1 MCDNK
6 LANETLSRGQQKI
19 ISIILHL
26 IQREIIKTN
35 TELDPILL
43 MDDIS
48 SELDK
53 ENSNLMLKYLI
64 NNSVQTIMT
73 SIEKAH
79 FGTQKDVFL
88 FHVEHKGETSY
99 VK

>member
-1 MCDNK
+1 
-6 LANETLSRGQQKI
+6 
-19 ISIILHL
+19 
-26 IQREIIKTN
+26 
-35 TELDPILL
+35 

-53 ENSNLMLKYLI
+53 ENANLMLKYLI

-73 SIEKAH
+73 SINFSH
-79 FGTQKDVFL
+79 FAKHNDVVL
-88 FHVEHKGETSY
+88 FHVEHNGECSN

>member
-1 MCDNK
+1 MLENK
-6 LANETLSRGQQKI
+6 IANETLSRGQQKI

-64 NNSVQTIMT
+64 
-73 SIEKAH
+73 K
-79 FGTQKDVFL
+79 
-88 FHVEHKGETSY
+88 
-99 VK
+99 

>member
-1 MCDNK
+1 MLKNK
-6 LANETLSRGQQKI
+6 SASETLSRGQQKI

-26 IQREIIKTN
+26 IQREIIKIN
-35 TELDPILL
+35 TGSDPILL

-64 NNSVQTIMT
+64 DNSVQTIMT

-79 FGTQKDVFL
+79 FSAHKDVFL
-88 FHVEHKGETSY
+88 FHVEHKGDTSY